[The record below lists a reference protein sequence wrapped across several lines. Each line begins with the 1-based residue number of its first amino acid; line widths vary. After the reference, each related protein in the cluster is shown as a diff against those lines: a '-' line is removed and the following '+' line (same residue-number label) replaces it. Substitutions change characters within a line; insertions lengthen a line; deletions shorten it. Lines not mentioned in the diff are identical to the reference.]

1 MTTVAAAETKP
12 ATCPAGVPDEETNR
26 AIREVASTPTDQHLI
41 PAAIVARLYEHVDAM
56 ARTFFAGQLPAVVLS
71 FDVRNKRNL
80 GHYCLRRNGLGVR
93 WNVNLNP
100 IHLGR
105 PMFEVL
111 ATLLHE
117 LAHAW
122 QYERGTGG
130 KPPHHNREFVAKCDE
145 MGIPTNAHGHYLGVR
160 HGSPFH
166 DYCQAQ
172 GVPFAPAAGD
182 EGEGEGEGP
191 EPLLPEPPAKPKG
204 SKLRKWICSCED
216 PVPVRVARADFDAT
230 CNKCGQPYRLA

>member
-1 MTTVAAAETKP
+1 VFPTAETNETKP
-12 ATCPAGVPDEETNR
+12 NATPVPDAETNR
-26 AIREVASTPTDQHLI
+26 AIRDIASTPTEQHLI
-41 PAAIVARLYEHVDAM
+41 PAPIVAALYAHIDDMRA
-56 ARTFFAGQLPAVVLS
+56 AFFDGKLPEVVLS
-71 FDVRNKRNL
+71 FDVRNRKNL

-105 PMFEVL
+105 PLYEVL

-122 QYERGTGG
+122 QYEKGTGG
-130 KPPHHNREFVAKCDE
+130 KPPHHNREFVEKCE
-145 MGIPTNAHGHYLGVR
+145 AMGIPTDSQGHYLGVNQA
-160 HGSPFH
+160 SPFH
-166 DYCQAQ
+166 DYCKAH
-172 GVPFAPAAGD
+172 GVPFETPAGDAGD
-182 EGEGEGEGP
+182 EEPERP
-191 EPLLPEPPAKPKG
+191 EPLLPTPPAKPKG

-230 CNKCGQPYRLA
+230 CNKCKEPYRLA

>member
-1 MTTVAAAETKP
+1 MFTSAESSNAKPSTTP
-12 ATCPAGVPDEETNR
+12 VPDAETNR
-26 AIREVASTPTDQHLI
+26 AIREIASTPTEQHLI
-41 PAAIVARLYEHVDAM
+41 PAPIVAALYAHVDDMRA
-56 ARTFFAGQLPAVVLS
+56 TFFDGRVPEVVLS

-105 PMFEVL
+105 PLYEVL

-122 QYERGTGG
+122 QYEQGTGA
-130 KPPHHNREFVAKCDE
+130 KPPHHNREFVEKCE
-145 MGIPTNAHGHYLGVR
+145 EIGIPTNSHGHYLGVR
-160 HGSPFH
+160 QASPFH
-166 DYCQAQ
+166 DYCTAH
-172 GVPFAPAAGD
+172 GVPFEAAAGD
-182 EGEGEGEGP
+182 AGDEDPEKP
-191 EPLLPEPPAKPKG
+191 EPLLPTPPATPRG
-204 SKLRKWICSCED
+204 SKLRKWICSCAD

-230 CNKCGQPYRLA
+230 CNKCKAPYRVA